1 MTHFGHS
8 VVVCGLQA
16 WHVHTQNRRGVFRW
30 WVKGGW
36 YYDLLPAFHIVIGLS
51 IILIPL
57 CNVRH
62 AFGVFFAETSNSFAW
77 CGDRLYGVYSS
88 RSIRRCSKKDYW
100 WWCQL
105 LFIKIT

>member
-1 MTHFGHS
+1 MF
-8 VVVCGLQA
+8 VMRL
-16 WHVHTQNRRGVFRW
+16 VF
-30 WVKGGW
+30 
-36 YYDLLPAFHIVIGLS
+36 
-51 IILIPL
+51 
-57 CNVRH
+57 
-62 AFGVFFAETSNSFAW
+62 FFAETSNSFAW